1 MMSEQDDRQA
11 SPPQCPTTDNPE
23 AWKIYWE
30 KMGQS
35 WRTEPEIDAKRQEQL
50 VQCRTIIPDIEKGT
64 YPFKGMKL
72 KRADV
77 EWLLAT
83 LENGRGP
90 VDWEDKS
97 QRNRQGLDLR
107 GADLSHEDLS
117 DLPLACMQ
125 GGLTPKVNERSDEK
139 QRNMAKARMKKADL
153 HGAQLQGADLGYAQL
168 QKANLHGAQL
178 QKAKLLGAQLQ
189 EVNLAGAEMQEANLL
204 WAEMQ
209 KANLHGAQLQKALLG
224 GAKLRDASLHSAQLQ
239 GAFLSLAQLDG
250 VDLRM
255 ATLADE
261 TYGAPRLADVRWGEV
276 NLAVVDW
283 TSVKMLGDERLERKT
298 KDIDDYRA
306 PVRANRQL
314 AVVLRDQGLNEE
326 ADRFAYRA
334 QKLQRNVLRR
344 QGLRPQVSLW
354 QRLRAF
360 SSYIFSLFLD
370 LLAGYG
376 YQPAKTLF
384 WYLLVIGGFA
394 TAYAIFGHLPPFP
407 DALVFSFMSFHGR
420 GFFPSLSNETNLH
433 NPVVMLAAAEAVIG
447 LLIEISLIATFTQRF
462 FGR

>member
-1 MMSEQDDRQA
+1 MMSEQDDRQT
-11 SPPQCPTTDNPE
+11 STPQCPTTDDPE
-23 AWKIYWE
+23 AWKTYWE

-35 WRTEPEIDAKRQEQL
+35 WRKEPEIDAKRQEQL
-50 VQCRTIIPDIEKGT
+50 IQCRTIIPNIEKGI

-72 KRADV
+72 SRADV

-83 LENGRGP
+83 LDYGRGP
-90 VDWEDKS
+90 IDWDDKC
-97 QRNRQGLDLR
+97 QRNRKGLDLR
-107 GADLSHEDLS
+107 GADLSQKDFS
-117 DLPLACMQ
+117 GLPLACMQ

-139 QRNMAKARMKKADL
+139 QRNMATVRMKKADL
-153 HGAQLQGADLGYAQL
+153 HGAQLQGADLGFAQL
-168 QKANLHGAQL
+168 QGASLREARL
-178 QKAKLLGAQLQ
+178 QKASLFGALLQ
-189 EVNLAGAEMQEANLL
+189 EANLEWAEMQEANLE

-209 KANLHGAQLQKALLG
+209 KANLHGAKLQKASLG
-224 GAKLRDASLHSAQLQ
+224 GAKLREATLHSAQLQ
-239 GAFLSLAQLDG
+239 GVFLSIAQLDG
-250 VDLRM
+250 VDLRG

-261 TYGAPRLADVRWGEV
+261 TYGPPRLADVGWGEI

-283 TSVKMLGDERLERKT
+283 TSVKMLGDEHLARKT
-298 KDIDDYRA
+298 KDIGDYRKA
-306 PVRANRQL
+306 VRANRQL

-334 QKLQRNVLRR
+334 QKLQRVVLRR
-344 QGLRPQVSLW
+344 QSFRPQVSLW
-354 QRLRAF
+354 ERLRTF
-360 SSYIFSLFLD
+360 SAYTLSLVLD

-394 TAYAIFGHLPPFP
+394 IAYAIFGHLPPFP

-433 NPVVMLAAAEAVIG
+433 NSLVILAAAEAVIG
-447 LLIEISLIATFTQRF
+447 LLIEISLIATFTQRY

>member
-1 MMSEQDDRQA
+1 MSEQDDRQT
-11 SPPQCPTTDNPE
+11 STPQCPTTDDPE
-23 AWKIYWE
+23 AWKTYWE

-35 WRTEPEIDAKRQEQL
+35 WRKEPEIDAKRQEQL
-50 VQCRTIIPDIEKGT
+50 IQCRTIIPNIEKGI

-72 KRADV
+72 SRADV

-83 LENGRGP
+83 LDYGRGP
-90 VDWEDKS
+90 IDWDDKC
-97 QRNRQGLDLR
+97 QRNRKGLDLR
-107 GADLSHEDLS
+107 GADLSQKDFS
-117 DLPLACMQ
+117 GLPLACMQ

-139 QRNMAKARMKKADL
+139 QRNMATVRMKKADL
-153 HGAQLQGADLGYAQL
+153 HGAQLQGADLGFAQL
-168 QKANLHGAQL
+168 QGASLREARL
-178 QKAKLLGAQLQ
+178 QKAS
-189 EVNLAGAEMQEANLL
+189 
-204 WAEMQ
+204 
-209 KANLHGAQLQKALLG
+209 LG
-224 GAKLRDASLHSAQLQ
+224 GAKLREATLHSAQLQ
-239 GAFLSLAQLDG
+239 GVFLSIAQLDG
-250 VDLRM
+250 VDLRG

-261 TYGAPRLADVRWGEV
+261 TYGPPRLADVRWGEI

-283 TSVKMLGDERLERKT
+283 TSVKMLGDEHLARKT
-298 KDIDDYRA
+298 KDIGDYRKA
-306 PVRANRQL
+306 VRANRQL

-334 QKLQRNVLRR
+334 QKLQRVVLRR
-344 QGLRPQVSLW
+344 QSFRPQVSLW
-354 QRLRAF
+354 ERLRTF
-360 SSYIFSLFLD
+360 SAYTLSLVLD

-394 TAYAIFGHLPPFP
+394 IAYAIFGHLPPFP

-433 NPVVMLAAAEAVIG
+433 NSLVILAAAEAVIG
-447 LLIEISLIATFTQRF
+447 LLIEISLIATFTQRY